1 MPKSIHLAK
10 CGSAAVVLL
19 AAAATCGAQVM
30 QAPGTMPNGTRVPF
44 PQRQFDQRQ
53 GFRPPQPPPQ
63 QAVTGQPGQPAQPS
77 TASAANAK
85 PAAATAMQTQA
96 TPPSLLDKPAQPA
109 KVALNSGGL
118 TVTADNSS
126 LTQILHEISS
136 STGMA
141 VDGLNNDQRV
151 FGSYGP
157 ANPREVLSSLLEDS
171 GYNVMMVGANSD
183 GAPKQLFLTPR
194 DASASATANNPQ
206 QDRPMMPPNRDDD
219 ADEELPPPAE
229 PDTPPPGNA
238 VQGPN
243 QQTPPGVVRSPQ
255 QMLQELEQMRQQ
267 QQSQQPPQ

>member
-1 MPKSIHLAK
+1 VNFMPKSVHFAK

-19 AAAATCGAQVM
+19 ATAATCGAQVM

-53 GFRPPQPPPQ
+53 GFHPPQFPPR
-63 QAVTGQPGQPAQPS
+63 QAMNGQPGQPAAAP
-77 TASAANAK
+77 AANAK
-85 PAAATAMQTQA
+85 PAAATEMLPQA

-109 KVALNSGGL
+109 KVAISTGGL
-118 TVTADNSS
+118 TVTANNSS

-136 STGMA
+136 STGMT
-141 VDGLNNDQRV
+141 VDGLSKDQRV

-157 ANPREVLSSLLEDS
+157 ANPREVLSALLEDS
-171 GYNVMMVGANSD
+171 GYNVMMVGANPD

-194 DASASATANNPQ
+194 DTSAPVSGPQ
-206 QDRPMMPPNRDDD
+206 QGRPMMQNRDDD
-219 ADEELPPPAE
+219 ADEDVPAPTE

-238 VQGPN
+238 VQTPN
-243 QQTPPGVVRSPQ
+243 QPTPPGVVRTPQ
-255 QMLQELEQMRQQ
+255 QMLQELEQMRPQ